1 MTRRRHVIAV
11 LENDAVIRRAVASLL
26 AAHGYATELYASAED
41 YLGVATSAA
50 PCLVVDI
57 RLGDI
62 SGIELGRHLAATG
75 YKFPIIFITASD
87 DQTLRNQAIELGCV
101 AFLLKSML
109 GDRLIEA
116 VAKAI
121 AQTSGGIR

>member
-50 PCLVVDI
+50 RCLVVDI

>member
-50 PCLVVDI
+50 QCLVVDI

-87 DQTLRNQAIELGCV
+87 DQTLRNQALEFGCV